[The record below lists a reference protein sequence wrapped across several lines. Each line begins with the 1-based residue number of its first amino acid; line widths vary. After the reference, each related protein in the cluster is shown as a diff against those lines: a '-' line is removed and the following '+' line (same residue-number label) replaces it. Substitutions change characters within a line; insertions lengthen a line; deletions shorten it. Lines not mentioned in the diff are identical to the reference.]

1 MLWFNNVK
9 GYGYIKRDDKEE
21 DIYVHFSAV
30 QNSGIDSLKEA
41 EQITFEVEYLDKKL
55 SAINLQK
62 TDEDVSHLHLKLI
75 K

>member
-62 TDEDVSHLHLKLI
+62 TDEDVSHLH
-75 K
+75 